1 MKKTKIVKIPIFTYT
16 GMFACVP
23 KIEWLIFEVD
33 VADNSLLIKNYSFAD
48 KYNSVS
54 KSAKNKKSKLC

>member
-16 GMFACVP
+16 GMFGCVP

-33 VADNSLLIKNYSFAD
+33 VADNSVLIKNYSFAD
-48 KYNSVS
+48 KYNF
-54 KSAKNKKSKLC
+54 